1 MEVFIS
7 VFKHEGGK
15 VRGKS
20 SEMSIILSVTNPVE
34 GLPVEGRGVLLMMSI
49 VRKFNKGDLY

>member
-34 GLPVEGRGVLLMMSI
+34 GRGVLLMMSI